1 MEERE
6 REREIEK
13 EAQICLRC
21 AIDVICDTNVILY
34 MES

>member
-1 MEERE
+1 MEE

-13 EAQICLRC
+13 EAQIRLRC
-21 AIDVICDTNVILY
+21 AIDVIYNANIILY